1 MANQTIDSEAI
12 QDFTKKLT
20 ERVARIAERGLEE
33 IDKGAQSVAKAAQAE
48 IACAR
53 GLVEKSTD
61 AVKGFLNGDAREETE
76 RLVVAAAETARTSAV
91 RWLNVAADAVA
102 RARDFTDVALSG
114 GNGSE
119 APRNEQA
126 PQA

>member
-1 MANQTIDSEAI
+1 MAKQTIDPEAI

-20 ERVARIAERGLEE
+20 ERVSQIAERGLEE
-33 IDKGAQSVAKAAQAE
+33 LDKGAQSVAKAAQAE

-61 AVKGFLNGDAREETE
+61 AVKGFLNGQAREETE
-76 RLVVAAAETARTSAV
+76 KLVVAAAESARTSAA
-91 RWLNVAADAVA
+91 RWLGVAADAVA
-102 RARDFTDVALSG
+102 RARDLTDVALG
-114 GNGSE
+114 GNGNQ
-119 APRNEQA
+119 APRNDQA